1 MVIVNAAEIEA
12 PANAIQSFLGTE
24 SNILTGIVLSWSF
37 IILLSTVALAT
48 VVGNYIFYN
57 LKMLSTK
64 MDEYIRDPGKFHKI
78 VIELK
83 ELELKGILKRLSDNL
98 IAIIEKI
105 EVRKKERKDRINQNY
120 HPLSVGEP
128 KFQERQQLND
138 Y

>member
-1 MVIVNAAEIEA
+1 
-12 PANAIQSFLGTE
+12 
-24 SNILTGIVLSWSF
+24 
-37 IILLSTVALAT
+37 
-48 VVGNYIFYN
+48 
-57 LKMLSTK
+57 
-64 MDEYIRDPGKFHKI
+64 MDEYIKDPSKFHKI

-138 Y
+138 YEIVEQIKLKVKAKVEELKK